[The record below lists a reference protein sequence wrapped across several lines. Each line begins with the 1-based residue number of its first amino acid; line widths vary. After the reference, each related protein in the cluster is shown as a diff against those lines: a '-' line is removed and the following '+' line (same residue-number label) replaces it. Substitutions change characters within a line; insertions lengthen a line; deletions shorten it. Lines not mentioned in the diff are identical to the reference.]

1 MEIGKFLIKQ
11 VLKSKGLSN
20 KIIIAEI
27 DIENDSIII
36 SINGEKGK
44 ELKYSEEEDNPVWQT
59 FINNVKK
66 EINYKSILFYKFI
79 IDSVDKFTITLEV
92 YYIDENSQKNKYIK
106 TI

>member
-20 KIIIAEI
+20 KIIVAEI

-36 SINGEKGK
+36 SINGEAGK
-44 ELKYSEEEDNPVWQT
+44 ELKYSEEEANPVWQT

-66 EINYKSILFYKFI
+66 EINFKSILFYKFI
-79 IDSVDKFTITLEV
+79 IDSVNKFSITLEV

>member
-59 FINNVKK
+59 FINNVK
-66 EINYKSILFYKFI
+66 NY
-79 IDSVDKFTITLEV
+79 
-92 YYIDENSQKNKYIK
+92 
-106 TI
+106 

>member
-11 VLKSKGLSN
+11 VLKSKGLLN

-36 SINGEKGK
+36 SINGEAGK
-44 ELKYSEEEDNPVWQT
+44 ELKYSEEEANPVWQT

-66 EINYKSILFYKFI
+66 EITFKEILFYKFI
-79 IDSVDKFTITLEV
+79 IDSVDKFSITLEV

>member
-11 VLKSKGLSN
+11 LLKAKGLSN

-27 DIENDSIII
+27 DIQKDSIII

-44 ELKYSEEEDNPVWQT
+44 ELKYSEEEENPVWQT
-59 FINNVKK
+59 FIEKVKK
-66 EINYKSILFYKFI
+66 EIEFKEILFYKFI
-79 IDSVDKFTITLEV
+79 IDSIDNFLITLEV
-92 YYIDENSQKNKYIK
+92 YYLNDKNEKLKYIK

>member
-27 DIENDSIII
+27 DIEKDSIII
-36 SINGEKGK
+36 SINGEAGK

-66 EINYKSILFYKFI
+66 EINFKSILFYKFI

-92 YYIDENSQKNKYIK
+92 YYIDETLTRNKYIK